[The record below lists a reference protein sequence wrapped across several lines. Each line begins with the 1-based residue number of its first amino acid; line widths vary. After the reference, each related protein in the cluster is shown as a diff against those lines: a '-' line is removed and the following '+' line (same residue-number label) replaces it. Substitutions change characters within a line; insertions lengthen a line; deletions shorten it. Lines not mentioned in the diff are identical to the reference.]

1 MFLLVKNPIPFLF
14 TIASLFSNLGWS
26 QSEIIIKGKVINE
39 LGAPVK
45 NASVQIDI
53 HNARTNSNGIFIL
66 KNQNFPAH
74 ITVKS
79 GLYNAFED
87 ILLFPEKWKD
97 TLMVSVV
104 LTSKETQLDE
114 VTITANDI
122 FWAYPRKQAN
132 VMDFKIQP
140 DGNMLLCC
148 SDEHNYFLR
157 HLNPMG
163 EKIYETAIR
172 KHPKQLRQDC
182 GGRVHLVYKDS
193 IYETSVV
200 GQSVGIFSP
209 VPYYKAIGLIDNCS
223 YSDDTSIIIRSYLYQ
238 NQYLDYRLITKKTR
252 NTKLLYVCQDRQ
264 KTRQLKDYQRDNKL
278 TVSEILRQSDANHS
292 DNLSNKY
299 SELKKDRDR
308 WTTQQ
313 FYNLVV
319 FKPLYAPL
327 FELNDSLF
335 IFDHINDSA
344 IVFTKSG
351 IRVRSFPIS
360 YQYFKGW
367 KSELIPNIEKTQVY
381 ARFESDGITC
391 LKKINLAN
399 GKVESEVKIK
409 KHIFPEHIQ
418 IREDFIYYLY
428 KDYLDLSMHY
438 IFKQH
443 LTKP

>member
-1 MFLLVKNPIPFLF
+1 MFLFIKNKALFLL
-14 TIASLFSNLGWS
+14 TVTALCSGLCWS
-26 QSEIIIKGKVINE
+26 QSEIIIKGKVVNE

-53 HNARTNSNGIFIL
+53 HNARTNSNGIFVL
-66 KNQNFPAH
+66 RNQNFPAH

-79 GLYNAFED
+79 GLYNEFED

-104 LTSKETQLDE
+104 MTSKETQLEE
-114 VTITANDI
+114 VTIKANNI
-122 FWAYPRKQAN
+122 FWVYPRKQAN
-132 VMDFKIQP
+132 VLDFKIQP

-148 SDEHNYFLR
+148 SDEHRYFLR

-163 EKIYETAIR
+163 DKIYETTIR

-209 VPYYKAIGLIDNCS
+209 LPYCKAIGLLDNCS

-238 NQYLDYRLITKKTR
+238 NQYLDYRLITKKTKK
-252 NTKLLYVCQDRQ
+252 TKILYVCQDRQ
-264 KTRQLKDYQRDNKL
+264 KSRQLKDYQKDNKQ
-278 TVSEILRQSDANHS
+278 TVSEILRDNYFSDKV
-292 DNLSNKY
+292 SNRND
-299 SELKKDRDR
+299 ELKKERER
-308 WTTQQ
+308 WNTQQ
-313 FYNLVV
+313 FYNFVV

-335 IFDHINDSA
+335 IFDHVNDSA

-351 IRVRSFPIS
+351 LRVRSFPIS

-367 KSELIPNIEKTQVY
+367 KNELIPNIEKTQVY
-381 ARFESDGITC
+381 ARFESDGITY
-391 LKKINLAN
+391 LKKVNLTT
-399 GKVESEVKIK
+399 GKAENEVQIK
-409 KHIFPEHIQ
+409 KHIYPEHIQ
-418 IREDFIYYLY
+418 IREDFIYYIY